1 MQSKLDG
8 NMILE
13 NRKKD
18 SEIDLKFSNPELALI
33 AIELVRFDD
42 NDNEESSMKVS
53 IAPFLAPCNQSE
65 PIFG

>member
-1 MQSKLDG
+1 MQSRLNK
-8 NMILE
+8 NIILE
-13 NRKKD
+13 NCKKD
-18 SEIDLKFSNPELALI
+18 SEIDHKFLNPELAFM

-42 NDNEESSMKVS
+42 DDNEESSMKVS